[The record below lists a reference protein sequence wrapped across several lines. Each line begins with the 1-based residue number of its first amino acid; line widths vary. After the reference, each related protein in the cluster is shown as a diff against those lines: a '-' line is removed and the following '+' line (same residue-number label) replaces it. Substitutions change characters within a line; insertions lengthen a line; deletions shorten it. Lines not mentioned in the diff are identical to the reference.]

1 MMKTKNFTHQA
12 ITDEK
17 VVSKIYQ
24 IRGKRIMLDSDL
36 AQMYNVDTKVLNQA
50 VKRNMLR
57 FPEDFMFTLTQS
69 EWEHLRSQI
78 VTSSAEEQLKVWG
91 GRRTLPF
98 AFTEQGIAMLSSI
111 LKSKTAI
118 LVNIQIIRVFTRMRE
133 LLSTHKETLLKLEK
147 IEKALLGQHAH
158 LNKHDDDIES
168 IFKVLKELFQPTQA
182 PSRKRIGFKGDE

>member
-1 MMKTKNFTHQA
+1 MKTKTSTHLA

-17 VVSKIYQ
+17 VISKIYH
-24 IRGKRIMLDSDL
+24 IRSKRIMLDSDL
-36 AQMYNVDTKVLNQA
+36 AQLYNVETKVLNQA

-57 FPEDFMFTLTQS
+57 FPEDFMFTLTET
-69 EWEHLRSQI
+69 EWEILRSQF
-78 VTSSAEEQLKVWG
+78 VTSKSPAPSDMRG

-111 LKSKTAI
+111 LNSETAI

-147 IEKALLGQHAH
+147 IEKALLGQLSR
-158 LNKHDDDIES
+158 LNKHDDDIDS
-168 IFKVLKELFQPTQA
+168 IFNVLKELLQPLKQQT
-182 PSRKRIGFKGDE
+182 PSRKRIGFKSD

>member
-1 MMKTKNFTHQA
+1 MKTKPLTHLA

-17 VVSKIYQ
+17 VISKIYQ
-24 IRGKRIMLDSDL
+24 LRGKRMMLDSDL
-36 AQMYNVDTKVLNQA
+36 AQMYNVETKVLNQA

-57 FPEDFMFTLTQS
+57 FPEDFMFTLAQS
-69 EWEHLRSQI
+69 EWENLRSQF
-78 VTSSAEEQLKVWG
+78 VTSSSPDQSKLWG

-98 AFTEQGIAMLSSI
+98 AFTEQGIAMLSSV
-111 LKSKTAI
+111 LNSETAI

-158 LNKHDDDIES
+158 LNKHEHDIES
-168 IFKVLKELFQPTQA
+168 IFKVLKELFQPAQPPT
-182 PSRKRIGFKGDE
+182 RKRIGFKSDE

>member
-1 MMKTKNFTHQA
+1 MKTKTSTHLA

-17 VVSKIYQ
+17 VISKIYH
-24 IRGKRIMLDSDL
+24 IRGKRMMLDSDL
-36 AQMYNVDTKVLNQA
+36 AQLYNVETKVLNQA

-57 FPEDFMFTLTQS
+57 FPDDFMFTLTQT
-69 EWEHLRSQI
+69 EWEILRSQI
-78 VTSSAEEQLKVWG
+78 VTSKSNDASNMRG

-111 LKSKTAI
+111 LNSETAI

-147 IEKALLGQHAH
+147 IEKALLGHH
-158 LNKHDDDIES
+158 SKISKHDEDIDS
-168 IFKVLKELFQPTQA
+168 FFNVLKALLQPLEEETS
-182 PSRKRIGFKGDE
+182 SRKRIGFKSD

>member
-1 MMKTKNFTHQA
+1 MKTKTSTPLA
-12 ITDEK
+12 VTDEK
-17 VVSKIYQ
+17 VISKIYH

-36 AQMYNVDTKVLNQA
+36 AQLYNVETKVLNQA

-57 FPEDFMFTLTQS
+57 FPEDFMFTVSQT
-69 EWEHLRSQI
+69 EWENLRSQF
-78 VTSSAEEQLKVWG
+78 VTSSSLEDYKNWG

-111 LKSKTAI
+111 LNSETAI

-147 IEKALLGQHAH
+147 IEKALLTHH
-158 LNKHDDDIES
+158 SKISKHDEDIDS
-168 IFKVLKELFQPTQA
+168 VFNVLKELLQPIAQEKST
-182 PSRKRIGFKGDE
+182 RKRIGFKSD

>member
-1 MMKTKNFTHQA
+1 MKTKTSTHLA

-17 VVSKIYQ
+17 VISKIYH

-36 AQMYNVDTKVLNQA
+36 AQMYAVETKVLNQA

-57 FPEDFMFTLTQS
+57 FPDDFMFTLAQS
-69 EWEHLRSQI
+69 EWENLRSQF
-78 VTSSAEEQLKVWG
+78 VTSSSADQSKVWG

-111 LKSKTAI
+111 LNSETAI
-118 LVNIQIIRVFTRMRE
+118 LVNIQIIRVFARMRE

-147 IEKALLGQHAH
+147 IEKGLLSQHSRI
-158 LNKHDDDIES
+158 NKHDHDIES
-168 IFKVLKELFQPTQA
+168 IFKVLKELLQPITL
-182 PSRKRIGFKGDE
+182 PRKRIGFKSDE